1 MLVVW
6 GTSTVALVLADWVV
20 PFVGR
25 PLSVALVLAGGVVQA
40 VGVV

>member
-6 GTSTVALVLADWVV
+6 GTLTAELVLADWVV
-20 PFVGR
+20 HFVGR
-25 PLSVALVLAGGVVQA
+25 PLSVVLVLTSEVVLT